1 MLQHLHPV
9 KSTCAVIAGVVG
21 GWTLSGVLSAIASLV
36 AIIVGG
42 LQIYDWVQRKRG
54 KRPPK

>member
-1 MLQHLHPV
+1 MSLHLHPI

-21 GWTLSGVLSAIASLV
+21 GWTLSGVLSTIASALAIVV
-36 AIIVGG
+36 AS

-54 KRPPK
+54 KRSDK